1 MMFVLGEGLGL
12 HTLLLLQEQQQQHQP
27 WHLRSLALP
36 VPCPGLLARLR
47 RSALL
52 RLLLLHLPVQPPRS
66 KKALPAAVP
75 KKYEFQGH

>member
-1 MMFVLGEGLGL
+1 MMPVLGEGLGL
-12 HTLLLLQEQQQQHQP
+12 HPLLLLQEQHHQHQQ
-27 WHLRSLALP
+27 WLLRSLAIP
-36 VPCPGLLARLR
+36 VPSPGLLARLR

-52 RLLLLHLPVQPPRS
+52 RLLLLHLPVLPPRS

>member
-1 MMFVLGEGLGL
+1 MMPVLGEGLGL
-12 HTLLLLQEQQQQHQP
+12 HPLLLL
-27 WHLRSLALP
+27 LP
-36 VPCPGLLARLR
+36 GPSPGLLARLR

-52 RLLLLHLPVQPPRS
+52 RLLLLHLPVLPPRS